1 MTSGSLHVATCSA
14 LPCGSALAAPGTAPQ
29 AQAIASSGNSRSIFF
44 RTRAGHGPP
53 APRHGAIDGGRSGRA
68 RGLDRT
74 WTRRGVCGAA
84 SAADSHPTSAR
95 AWQALRES
103 AETSIT
109 LRLYPRLMRSRLQT
123 SPSCHQEA
131 RPPAPSSPRRQLQQ
145 PHRPRHR
152 LSPHRPSLPHS
163 SPPRQLP
170 PRRRQSP

>member
-1 MTSGSLHVATCSA
+1 MSCSVVQR
-14 LPCGSALAAPGTAPQ
+14 GTAELYRKGLSAPLGALQ
-29 AQAIASSGNSRSIFF
+29 WSADPST
-44 RTRAGHGPP
+44 RTEPVAHPFTP